1 MRLIKKQHNI
11 ILMTQIMENIINKS
25 NLTNLTMM
33 DITKITSKGQVV
45 IPQEIREKEGLKE
58 GEKLLVFDIDGT
70 IILKRVSGL
79 EKAKSR
85 DKFEENLKSMRETAR
100 RYKITQKD
108 VEAEIAAYRKEK
120 HASGS

>member
-1 MRLIKKQHNI
+1 
-11 ILMTQIMENIINKS
+11 MTQIMENIINKN

-33 DITKITSKGQVV
+33 DVTKITSKGQVV

-58 GEKLLVFDIDGT
+58 GEKLLVFNIDGT

-85 DKFEENLKSMRETAR
+85 DNFEKNLRSMQETAKK
-100 RYKITQKD
+100 YKITQKD
-108 VEAEIAAYRKEK
+108 VENEIAAYRKEQ
-120 HASGS
+120 HAHSS